1 MHWLLVLGCAIV
13 ESMPSGHVASGP
25 VGRLAGTVHTSEVY
39 ANIELRSLDRDERF
53 TTYAQDGKFEIQG
66 MRPGRYR
73 VRAIDRD
80 GHRGRDVD
88 VRVRAHR
95 VAHVSLAFPAG
106 VTVAVHRGAR
116 ACKAIWIYAQ
126 VWEAD
131 LGRAAC
137 DGADLTLGGI
147 QPGHYDLCVDNA
159 CRPLDVGADGARVD
173 VSAAADSR

>member
-1 MHWLLVLGCAIV
+1 MHWLLVLGCAVV
-13 ESMPSGHVASGP
+13 ESMPSGHVSSGP
-25 VGRLAGTVHTSEVY
+25 VGRLAGTIETHEVW
-39 ANIELRSLDRDERF
+39 ANVEIRALGRDDHF
-53 TTYAQDGKFEIQG
+53 TTYAQNGTFDIQG

-73 VRAIDRD
+73 VRAVDLD

-95 VAHVSLAFPAG
+95 TAHVTLAFTPG
-106 VTVAVHRGAR
+106 VTVAVHRGDLP
-116 ACKAIWIYAQ
+116 CKAIWIYAQ
-126 VWEAD
+126 AWQAD

-137 DGADLTLGGI
+137 DGADVALDGI

-159 CRPLDVGADGARVD
+159 CRPLEVAADAVRVD